1 MDDFGAAVSSFLSQP
16 GAMEQMKAL
25 ASQLGLGAMQ
35 QEAETQAQ
43 EQSGGISPEMLTRIL
58 GAVSEATRPDEIT
71 AFLEALRPLLRSE
84 HQEKIDRAIRAV
96 QLIRAARTVSS
107 SVEL

>member
-1 MDDFGAAVSSFLSQP
+1 MDDFGATVSSFLSQP
-16 GAMEQMKAL
+16 GAMEQMKAM

-35 QEAETQAQ
+35 QEAEVQ

-58 GAVSEATRPDEIT
+58 GAISEATRPDETT

-84 HQEKIDRAIRAV
+84 HQEKVDRAIRAV